1 MGMVNM
7 KLEVF
12 ELAEKKTDYQGEKRL
27 MTFENEKGNNRTR
40 AARIEGNR
48 STA

>member
-12 ELAEKKTDYQGEKRL
+12 ELAEKKNWLPGREMADDIWKWKRKQS
-27 MTFENEKGNNRTR
+27 NPGR
-40 AARIEGNR
+40 
-48 STA
+48 